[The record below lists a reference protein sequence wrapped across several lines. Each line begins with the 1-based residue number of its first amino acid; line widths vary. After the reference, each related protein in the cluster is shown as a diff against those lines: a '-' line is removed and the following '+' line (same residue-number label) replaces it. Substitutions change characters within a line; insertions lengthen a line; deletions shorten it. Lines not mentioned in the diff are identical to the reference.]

1 MKAYNF
7 LFCCFMLLGLLFSK
21 PKSFEKFIC
30 GVSFTILMYKIRIY
44 CLLKARLG
52 VLKIH
57 HSVSRNLPKSS

>member
-1 MKAYNF
+1 
-7 LFCCFMLLGLLFSK
+7 MLLGLLFSK